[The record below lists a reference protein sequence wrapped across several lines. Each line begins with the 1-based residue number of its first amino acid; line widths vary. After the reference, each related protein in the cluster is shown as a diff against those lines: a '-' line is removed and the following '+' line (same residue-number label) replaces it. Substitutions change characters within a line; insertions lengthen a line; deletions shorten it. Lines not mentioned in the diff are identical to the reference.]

1 MDRQVAVIRGRMAQ
15 IGVTQQQI
23 AQAMGLER
31 TLFSRIL
38 RGRHPMPEGMEARI
52 HAVLD
57 QLKEKK
63 RVAAEAVE
71 KRVEKR
77 VAELAEAVEKLRAE
91 RAELVEAV
99 AKLAEAV
106 EKLAETTLCRCWA
119 SWSARVEKLRRDEAK

>member
-15 IGVTQQQI
+15 IGVTQEQI

-71 KRVEKR
+71 KRVAKLVEKR

-99 AKLAEAV
+99 EKLAEAV
-106 EKLAETTLCRCWA
+106 EKLAET
-119 SWSARVEKLRRDEAK
+119 VEKLRRDEAK